1 MIAAFEP
8 LGYNACFLLKT
19 LYLQSG
25 QPGVDGQLWEGGKD
39 GIAGRINLCLP
50 KLFIAQADS
59 VGASEHHLGNQLTVR
74 AVHITIRF
82 AHHVQDDG
90 IIRTLSRSCLWSSQ
104 SDACVC
110 TSTLPTQ
117 SVPSIFSLAL
127 KKIGA
132 CIHVRQTGIY
142 HFYRPA
148 GGCLEC

>member
-1 MIAAFEP
+1 MMIAAFEP
-8 LGYNACFLLKT
+8 LGYDACFLLKT

-25 QPGVDGQLWEGGKD
+25 QPGMDGQLWEGGKD

-90 IIRTLSRSCLWSSQ
+90 IIRLVT
-104 SDACVC
+104 V
-110 TSTLPTQ
+110 
-117 SVPSIFSLAL
+117 VPMEQP
-127 KKIGA
+127 
-132 CIHVRQTGIY
+132 V
-142 HFYRPA
+142 
-148 GGCLEC
+148 